1 MAKADEQKQ
10 LERVQKQ
17 YLKMLEDTMRET
29 VHTLKK
35 EEKRKAI
42 AEKNAARE
50 AKSEMIKQKRMQDE
64 LMRLAKSA
72 EI

>member
-1 MAKADEQKQ
+1 
-10 LERVQKQ
+10 
-17 YLKMLEDTMRET
+17 MRET